1 LKQGSDAEHLILLS
15 DNENVEKDLI
25 GIIFILFSFSTAFGL
40 STEQIFR
47 LKQAGLSQET
57 IRLMIRE
64 KSNETCSLTVE
75 EAINLKKAGIDEDLI
90 QTIIK
95 EGSFINGQKEII
107 YGKTTRDITHI
118 TIDDVIRLKRAGISD
133 DTIKEIVTYGKR
145 TPEERERE
153 EILELLKHFGIII
166 DKRKGINRD

>member
-1 LKQGSDAEHLILLS
+1 MKIKLKITIKLLGFA
-15 DNENVEKDLI
+15 
-25 GIIFILFSFSTAFGL
+25 GITFILFSSSTVFGL

-145 TPEERERE
+145 TPEEQERE
-153 EILELLKHFGIII
+153 EILKLLKHFGIII